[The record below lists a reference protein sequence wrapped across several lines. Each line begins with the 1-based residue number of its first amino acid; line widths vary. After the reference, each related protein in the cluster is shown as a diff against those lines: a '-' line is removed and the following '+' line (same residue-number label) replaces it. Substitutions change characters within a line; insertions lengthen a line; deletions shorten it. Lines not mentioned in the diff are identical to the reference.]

1 MNVEEDTELLRRYAR
16 EQAQDAFAELVRRH
30 LDFVYAAALRRAEG
44 RSDLAADVAQQA
56 FVALAHHA
64 RALEKHPAVAGWLY
78 TTTHHLAAGTLRSER
93 ARKLREEAHAM
104 HTSTTAPDADP
115 AWGEIRPHLDELI
128 EQLDDTGR
136 DAVVRRFFSNQ
147 SFAEMGAAL
156 RVSEDAARMR
166 VERALERLRTLL
178 RRRGVTSTTAALGTL
193 LAALP
198 AGAAAPAG
206 LAVSVTGTVATM
218 APLAATTAAVAALN
232 FMSTTKVVGITCSL
246 AAVIFTGGIYLA
258 RQANETEA
266 LLHTVTQTAVAREA
280 ATPRVS
286 ARSVAAAKSATRGAG
301 TPTVEPFVPV
311 PMDPAE
317 EEALLARRRAL
328 SPAVIQNAAIISN
341 RIRVRLRFH
350 ALYSMLRLSRD
361 EIDRFE
367 NLAATK
373 HVSFGDLI
381 GTPEGQKTY
390 LTGGLRTLDSVVTDA
405 VGAQYAPAFRDY
417 VATSALRSITGEL
430 AANTYYT
437 ETPLTSAQADRL
449 LQVCVEC
456 RGPNAVDAY
465 IEPATV
471 DWSAVLARAGEFLAP
486 GQMQAFRAGL
496 AKQLFDFEYE
506 RETGL
511 PLRRPIRGL

>member
-1 MNVEEDTELLRRYAR
+1 MHVKEDTELLCRYAC
-16 EQAQDAFAELVRRH
+16 EQSQDAFAELVRRH
-30 LDFVYAAALRRAEG
+30 LDFVYAAALRRTEG

-64 RALEKHPAVAGWLY
+64 RALENHPTIAGWLF
-78 TTTHHLAAGTLRSER
+78 TTTRHLAAGTLRSER

-104 HTSTTAPDADP
+104 HASTTAPDADP

-128 EQLDDTGR
+128 GQLDNTAR

-147 SFAEMGAAL
+147 KFAEMGAAL
-156 RVSEDAARMR
+156 HVSEDAARMR

-178 RRRGVTSTTAALGTL
+178 QRRGVTSTTAALGTL

-206 LAVSVTGTVATM
+206 LAATVTGAVATM
-218 APLAATTAAVAALN
+218 ATPAAVIAAMN
-232 FMSTTKVVGITCSL
+232 FMSTTKVVGITCGL
-246 AAVIFTGGIYLA
+246 AALVLTGGLYLA
-258 RQANETEA
+258 RQADQTEA
-266 LLHTVTQTAVAREA
+266 LLHTVTQADVARAA
-280 ATPRVS
+280 ATPRATVRP
-286 ARSVAAAKSATRGAG
+286 AVTQTKSATGMAG

-317 EEALLARRRAL
+317 EQALLARRRAL
-328 SPAVIQNAAIISN
+328 SPAVIQDTAIISN

-350 ALYSMLRLSRD
+350 ALYSMLGLSRD

-367 NLAATK
+367 KLAAIK

-381 GTPEGQKTY
+381 GTPEQQKSH
-390 LTGGLRTLDSVVTDA
+390 LTGSLRTLDTIVKET
-405 VGAQYAPAFRDY
+405 VGAQYVPAFRDY

-437 ETPLTSAQADRL
+437 DTPLTSAQADRL

-471 DWSAVLARAGEFLAP
+471 DWSAVLARAEQFLAP
-486 GQMQAFRAGL
+486 GQMEAFRAGL

-506 RETGL
+506 RETRL